1 MAKLHAE
8 PLVQSFAFYRLGSFF
23 VSFFLFVFFQS
34 RKFLTFYSS
43 LKSIKTSY
51 TKLNHLKL
59 FYRTL
64 FFNLWDN
71 LFKSF
76 FSKNCRLTV
85 RRALVLIQVFF
96 WRTVRDIA
104 VSRKR
109 ELSARMTLR
118 LLRSPRGSTPYFKQK
133 RPAHSCTSLFWRT
146 NRCVKRTIFTLFFII
161 KLRAGHQA
169 PPYKFCH

>member
-23 VSFFLFVFFQS
+23 IFFFSYFFKV

-85 RRALVLIQVFF
+85 RRALVLIQVEFSF
-96 WRTVRDIA
+96 AVFCMSLQVIA
-104 VSRKR
+104 NDYTFLQLFAIYCIFLNNAS
-109 ELSARMTLR
+109 
-118 LLRSPRGSTPYFKQK
+118 
-133 RPAHSCTSLFWRT
+133 SLFYA
-146 NRCVKRTIFTLFFII
+146 II
-161 KLRAGHQA
+161 
-169 PPYKFCH
+169 